1 MATVH
6 SSLSR
11 GIVVLTLDLSLSILF
26 FIFFIFFFI
35 FKKVVVM
42 RCLMFLVFIS
52 WWCFL
57 DKQQK
62 KGALLMAAVIFTRD
76 SLGPLFDLANVVYP
90 RCGPFII

>member
-1 MATVH
+1 
-6 SSLSR
+6 
-11 GIVVLTLDLSLSILF
+11 
-26 FIFFIFFFI
+26 
-35 FKKVVVM
+35 M
-42 RCLMFLVFIS
+42 RCLMFLVFIF

>member
-1 MATVH
+1 MATLH

-11 GIVVLTLDLSLSILF
+11 GIVVLTVDLSLSICFFFYIKNSSHVMPHVSAFYF
-26 FIFFIFFFI
+26 FIF
-35 FKKVVVM
+35 
-42 RCLMFLVFIS
+42 

-62 KGALLMAAVIFTRD
+62 KGALLMAAVIFARD